1 MEVFFKCAVAAILTA
16 ITAAML
22 KNRNGEFS
30 LVLVIVAGTVL
41 IGSISWVFSRVILF
55 LDELSQLAG
64 IAPEVLSPLLKVMAV
79 SIITKISCDI
89 CKDAGA
95 GSLASVIELCGCVI
109 AVMLSIPLITIV
121 MELVTSF
128 G

>member
-16 ITAAML
+16 VTAAML
-22 KNRNGEFS
+22 KSRNAEFS

-41 IGSISWVFSRVILF
+41 LGAISGVFSRAVLF
-55 LDELSQLAG
+55 LNELAELAG

-79 SIITKISCDI
+79 SIITKISCDV
-89 CKDAGA
+89 CRDAGV
-95 GSLASVIELCGCVI
+95 GSLASVIELCGCAI
-109 AVMLSIPLITIV
+109 AVMLSIPIITTV
-121 MELVTSF
+121 LELVTSF